1 MPKMKKIPLIGSI
14 ACGEPITAE
23 QNIEK
28 MVDVPE
34 NIRCDFSLTCHGD
47 SMVDAG
53 IHDKDVVYIRIQ
65 PEVENGEI
73 AAVGGVILDYRS
85 HSSLYSEGVLCMKK
99 TMKKTAAAL
108 CIAATL
114 LSVAAP
120 AMAVSPA
127 EYMSTAALEE
137 CNTATVA
144 QVESLI
150 NQIGTVTTARRPAIV
165 AAVNAYNE
173 LDDASKAQVSNFA
186 VLAEAQQVLGL
197 KDALA
202 KLKISYDKVEDARSY
217 VSPTE
222 DRLSNQG
229 KSYILP
235 FFVNGSTNDPSMFF
249 MVLCSGNKYVYLD
262 TITIRAGEYK
272 YTYTIDWTDV
282 DRGYDGKQYW
292 ELTSFMGDDEDIQW
306 FKNILSADEI
316 IIRYSGDGGSI
327 DHTVTPEE
335 RQAIT
340 DVLNAYDL
348 FKAASPTVR
357 AKALN
362 N

>member
-1 MPKMKKIPLIGSI
+1 
-14 ACGEPITAE
+14 
-23 QNIEK
+23 
-28 MVDVPE
+28 
-34 NIRCDFSLTCHGD
+34 
-47 SMVDAG
+47 
-53 IHDKDVVYIRIQ
+53 
-65 PEVENGEI
+65 
-73 AAVGGVILDYRS
+73 
-85 HSSLYSEGVLCMKK
+85 MKK

-114 LSVAAP
+114 VSVAAP

-235 FFVNGSTNDPSMFF
+235 FFVNGSTNDPSIMAAPMIRQCFSWF
-249 MVLCSGNKYVYLD
+249 CVAATNMCTWTRLRFARASINIPTRLIGRMWIVAMMESSTGN
-262 TITIRAGEYK
+262 
-272 YTYTIDWTDV
+272 
-282 DRGYDGKQYW
+282 
-292 ELTSFMGDDEDIQW
+292 
-306 FKNILSADEI
+306 
-316 IIRYSGDGGSI
+316 
-327 DHTVTPEE
+327 
-335 RQAIT
+335 
-340 DVLNAYDL
+340 
-348 FKAASPTVR
+348 
-357 AKALN
+357 
-362 N
+362 

>member
-1 MPKMKKIPLIGSI
+1 M
-14 ACGEPITAE
+14 A
-23 QNIEK
+23 
-28 MVDVPE
+28 
-34 NIRCDFSLTCHGD
+34 
-47 SMVDAG
+47 
-53 IHDKDVVYIRIQ
+53 
-65 PEVENGEI
+65 
-73 AAVGGVILDYRS
+73 
-85 HSSLYSEGVLCMKK
+85 SE
-99 TMKKTAAAL
+99 KTAAAL

-114 LSVAAP
+114 VSVAAP

-229 KSYILP
+229 KRCGKSRTACKRTYI
-235 FFVNGSTNDPSMFF
+235 T
-249 MVLCSGNKYVYLD
+249 C
-262 TITIRAGEYK
+262 
-272 YTYTIDWTDV
+272 
-282 DRGYDGKQYW
+282 DGK
-292 ELTSFMGDDEDIQW
+292 
-306 FKNILSADEI
+306 SA
-316 IIRYSGDGGSI
+316 SGRIMKD
-327 DHTVTPEE
+327 
-335 RQAIT
+335 
-340 DVLNAYDL
+340 
-348 FKAASPTVR
+348 AANR
-357 AKALN
+357 
-362 N
+362 

>member
-1 MPKMKKIPLIGSI
+1 
-14 ACGEPITAE
+14 
-23 QNIEK
+23 
-28 MVDVPE
+28 
-34 NIRCDFSLTCHGD
+34 
-47 SMVDAG
+47 
-53 IHDKDVVYIRIQ
+53 
-65 PEVENGEI
+65 
-73 AAVGGVILDYRS
+73 
-85 HSSLYSEGVLCMKK
+85 MKK

-114 LSVAAP
+114 VSVAAP

-127 EYMSTAALEE
+127 EYMSTHALEA

-262 TITIRAGEYK
+262 TITIRAG
-272 YTYTIDWTDV
+272 
-282 DRGYDGKQYW
+282 
-292 ELTSFMGDDEDIQW
+292 
-306 FKNILSADEI
+306 
-316 IIRYSGDGGSI
+316 
-327 DHTVTPEE
+327 
-335 RQAIT
+335 
-340 DVLNAYDL
+340 
-348 FKAASPTVR
+348 
-357 AKALN
+357 
-362 N
+362 

>member
-1 MPKMKKIPLIGSI
+1 
-14 ACGEPITAE
+14 
-23 QNIEK
+23 
-28 MVDVPE
+28 
-34 NIRCDFSLTCHGD
+34 
-47 SMVDAG
+47 
-53 IHDKDVVYIRIQ
+53 
-65 PEVENGEI
+65 
-73 AAVGGVILDYRS
+73 
-85 HSSLYSEGVLCMKK
+85 MKK

-114 LSVAAP
+114 ISVAAP

-292 ELTSFMGDDEDIQW
+292 ELTSFVGDDEDIQW

-335 RQAIT
+335 RQANQSVNERVMISRIDQQIRVNKIMVDAFDLWKIPNRKLRHYMFNYLEIIT
-340 DVLNAYDL
+340 VISTIMLIRSGTEENLEKKRELWKYIREKDIRLFHHLRAGILGNTMNLPGKGGRKISVAAYKL
-348 FKAASPTVR
+348 SQKVVGF
-357 AKALN
+357 N
-362 N
+362 

>member
-1 MPKMKKIPLIGSI
+1 
-14 ACGEPITAE
+14 
-23 QNIEK
+23 
-28 MVDVPE
+28 
-34 NIRCDFSLTCHGD
+34 
-47 SMVDAG
+47 
-53 IHDKDVVYIRIQ
+53 
-65 PEVENGEI
+65 
-73 AAVGGVILDYRS
+73 
-85 HSSLYSEGVLCMKK
+85 MKK

-114 LSVAAP
+114 ISVAAP

-235 FFVNGSTNDPSMFF
+235 FFVNGSTNDPSMFSWF
-249 MVLCSGNKYVYLD
+249 CVAATNMCTWTRLRFARASINIPTRLIGRMWIVAMMESSTGN
-262 TITIRAGEYK
+262 
-272 YTYTIDWTDV
+272 
-282 DRGYDGKQYW
+282 
-292 ELTSFMGDDEDIQW
+292 
-306 FKNILSADEI
+306 
-316 IIRYSGDGGSI
+316 
-327 DHTVTPEE
+327 
-335 RQAIT
+335 
-340 DVLNAYDL
+340 
-348 FKAASPTVR
+348 
-357 AKALN
+357 
-362 N
+362 

>member
-1 MPKMKKIPLIGSI
+1 
-14 ACGEPITAE
+14 
-23 QNIEK
+23 
-28 MVDVPE
+28 
-34 NIRCDFSLTCHGD
+34 
-47 SMVDAG
+47 
-53 IHDKDVVYIRIQ
+53 
-65 PEVENGEI
+65 
-73 AAVGGVILDYRS
+73 
-85 HSSLYSEGVLCMKK
+85 MKK

-114 LSVAAP
+114 VSVAAP

-235 FFVNGSTNDPSMFF
+235 FFVNGSTNDPSMFSWF
-249 MVLCSGNKYVYLD
+249 CVAATNMCTWTRSRFAQASINTPTRSIGRMWIVAMMESSIGN
-262 TITIRAGEYK
+262 
-272 YTYTIDWTDV
+272 
-282 DRGYDGKQYW
+282 
-292 ELTSFMGDDEDIQW
+292 
-306 FKNILSADEI
+306 
-316 IIRYSGDGGSI
+316 
-327 DHTVTPEE
+327 
-335 RQAIT
+335 
-340 DVLNAYDL
+340 
-348 FKAASPTVR
+348 
-357 AKALN
+357 
-362 N
+362 

>member
-1 MPKMKKIPLIGSI
+1 
-14 ACGEPITAE
+14 
-23 QNIEK
+23 
-28 MVDVPE
+28 
-34 NIRCDFSLTCHGD
+34 
-47 SMVDAG
+47 
-53 IHDKDVVYIRIQ
+53 
-65 PEVENGEI
+65 
-73 AAVGGVILDYRS
+73 
-85 HSSLYSEGVLCMKK
+85 MKK

-114 LSVAAP
+114 ISVAAP

-150 NQIGTVTTARRPAIV
+150 NQIGIVTTARRPAIV

-217 VSPTE
+217 V
-222 DRLSNQG
+222 
-229 KSYILP
+229 LP

-292 ELTSFMGDDEDIQW
+292 ELTSFVGDDEDIQW

>member
-1 MPKMKKIPLIGSI
+1 
-14 ACGEPITAE
+14 
-23 QNIEK
+23 
-28 MVDVPE
+28 
-34 NIRCDFSLTCHGD
+34 
-47 SMVDAG
+47 
-53 IHDKDVVYIRIQ
+53 
-65 PEVENGEI
+65 
-73 AAVGGVILDYRS
+73 
-85 HSSLYSEGVLCMKK
+85 MKK

-114 LSVAAP
+114 VSVAAP

-235 FFVNGSTNDPSMFF
+235 FFVNGSTNDPSMFSWF
-249 MVLCSGNKYVYLD
+249 CVAATNMCTWTRLRFARASINIPTRLIGRMWIVAMMESSTGN
-262 TITIRAGEYK
+262 
-272 YTYTIDWTDV
+272 
-282 DRGYDGKQYW
+282 
-292 ELTSFMGDDEDIQW
+292 
-306 FKNILSADEI
+306 
-316 IIRYSGDGGSI
+316 
-327 DHTVTPEE
+327 
-335 RQAIT
+335 
-340 DVLNAYDL
+340 
-348 FKAASPTVR
+348 
-357 AKALN
+357 
-362 N
+362 

>member
-1 MPKMKKIPLIGSI
+1 
-14 ACGEPITAE
+14 
-23 QNIEK
+23 
-28 MVDVPE
+28 
-34 NIRCDFSLTCHGD
+34 
-47 SMVDAG
+47 
-53 IHDKDVVYIRIQ
+53 
-65 PEVENGEI
+65 
-73 AAVGGVILDYRS
+73 
-85 HSSLYSEGVLCMKK
+85 MKK

-114 LSVAAP
+114 ISVAAP

-348 FKAASPTVR
+348 FKAASPTMR

>member
-1 MPKMKKIPLIGSI
+1 MY
-14 ACGEPITAE
+14 E
-23 QNIEK
+23 
-28 MVDVPE
+28 E
-34 NIRCDFSLTCHGD
+34 N
-47 SMVDAG
+47 
-53 IHDKDVVYIRIQ
+53 Y
-65 PEVENGEI
+65 E
-73 AAVGGVILDYRS
+73 
-85 HSSLYSEGVLCMKK
+85 
-99 TMKKTAAAL
+99 KTAAAL

-114 LSVAAP
+114 VSVAAP

-235 FFVNGSTNDPSMFF
+235 FFVNGSTNDPSMFSWF
-249 MVLCSGNKYVYLD
+249 CVAATNMCTWTRLRFARASINIPTRLIGRMWIVAMMESSTGN
-262 TITIRAGEYK
+262 
-272 YTYTIDWTDV
+272 
-282 DRGYDGKQYW
+282 
-292 ELTSFMGDDEDIQW
+292 
-306 FKNILSADEI
+306 
-316 IIRYSGDGGSI
+316 
-327 DHTVTPEE
+327 
-335 RQAIT
+335 
-340 DVLNAYDL
+340 
-348 FKAASPTVR
+348 
-357 AKALN
+357 
-362 N
+362 